1 MRTIEEIDA
10 RLKEIRSLLDKDD
23 ADIDALEKEINELT
37 EQRKTLV
44 ENAERRKA
52 LITSISNGAGT
63 VIETHN
69 TVESTVEEKRAN
81 NLVKTGKLEMRA
93 LLSTGTIAKPTKV
106 DGISD
111 LAEVGIGIVDD
122 VHAIPLT
129 GNGAYTVA
137 YKKTEAT
144 AADVTDGNAIGGT
157 GSTYGTVTINPAEW
171 GTLDTVSNQVKKM
184 TPLNYLSE
192 IERSALLALRIEAC
206 AKITAAVLASSL
218 TEKKYSVALDQDF
231 LRNLVLGFRSVRG
244 KGGVKLYIN
253 QEDLMTLGKVR
264 GTNEK
269 KALYE
274 IKYDAGTNVSGV
286 ISEGG
291 VAVPFR
297 IVDEL
302 TTGTQLFGQPGSIDM
317 PMWDKYEIATDEGGE
332 YFSKNLIAVR
342 GIQTANADV
351 VAYHGMQIINQSA
364 EE

>member
-1 MRTIEEIDA
+1 MRIEEIDA
-10 RLKEIRSLLDKDD
+10 RLVEIRSLLDNDD

-37 EQRKTLV
+37 EKRAQLV
-44 ENAERRKA
+44 ADAERRKA

-63 VIETHN
+63 VIETHHDP
-69 TVESTVEEKRAN
+69 ESTVDEKRAA

-111 LAEVGIGIVDD
+111 LAEVGIGIIDD
-122 VHAIPLT
+122 VHAVPLT

-192 IERSALLALRIEAC
+192 IERSALLALRIKAC
-206 AKITAAVLASSL
+206 EKITAAVLASSL
-218 TEKKYSVALDQDF
+218 VEKKYSVALDQDF

-264 GTNEK
+264 GTSEK

-274 IKYDAGTNVSGV
+274 IKYDAGTNVSGI

-302 TTGTQLFGQPGSIDM
+302 TKGTQLFGQPGSIDM

-351 VAYHGMQIINQSA
+351 VAWHGMQIISQSA
-364 EE
+364 EG

>member
-1 MRTIEEIDA
+1 MKTIEEIDA
-10 RLKEIRSLLDKDD
+10 RLKEIRSLLDNDD

-69 TVESTVEEKRAN
+69 TIERIEDEKRAD
-81 NLVKTGKLEMRA
+81 NLIKTGKIETRA

-111 LAEVGIGIVDD
+111 LAEVGIGIIDD
-122 VHAIPLT
+122 VHAVPLT

-157 GSTYGTVTINPAEW
+157 GSTYSTVTINPAEW

-184 TPLNYLSE
+184 SPLSYLSE
-192 IERSALLALRIEAC
+192 VERSALLALRIEAC

-218 TEKKYSVALDQDF
+218 VEKKYSVALDQDF

-253 QEDLMTLGKVR
+253 QADLMTLGKVR

-317 PMWDKYEIATDEGGE
+317 PMWDKYQIATDEGGE

-351 VAYHGMQIINQSA
+351 VAYHGMQIINQGA

>member
-1 MRTIEEIDA
+1 MKTIEEIDA
-10 RLKEIRSLLDKDD
+10 RLKEIRSLLDNDD

-69 TVESTVEEKRAN
+69 TIERTVDEKRAD
-81 NLVKTGKLEMRA
+81 NLIKNGKLETRA

-111 LAEVGIGIVDD
+111 LAEVGIGIIDD
-122 VHAIPLT
+122 VHAVPLT

-144 AADVTDGNAIGGT
+144 AADVTDGNVIGGT

-184 TPLNYLSE
+184 SPLSYLSE
-192 IERSALLALRIEAC
+192 VERSALLALRIEAC
-206 AKITAAVLASSL
+206 AKITAAV
-218 TEKKYSVALDQDF
+218 
-231 LRNLVLGFRSVRG
+231 LVLGFRSVRG

-253 QEDLMTLGKVR
+253 QEDLMTLGKIR

-317 PMWDKYEIATDEGGE
+317 PMWDKYQIATDEGGE

-342 GIQTANADV
+342 GIQTANADL
-351 VAYHGMQIINQSA
+351 VAYHGMQIIKQGA
-364 EE
+364 E

>member
-52 LITSISNGAGT
+52 LITSISKGAGT

-69 TVESTVEEKRAN
+69 TVESTVDEKRAA
-81 NLVKTGKLEMRA
+81 NLVKTGKVEMRA

-122 VHAIPLT
+122 VHAVPLT

-137 YKKTEAT
+137 YKKTEAA
-144 AADVTDGNAIGGT
+144 AADVTDGNEIGGT

-184 TPLNYLSE
+184 TSLNYLSE

-218 TEKKYSVALDQDF
+218 TEKKTSVALDQDF

-244 KGGVKLYIN
+244 KGGVRLYIN
-253 QEDLMTLGKVR
+253 KEDMMTLGKVR

-351 VAYHGMQIINQSA
+351 VAYHGMQVITQA
-364 EE
+364 GE

>member
-1 MRTIEEIDA
+1 MKTIEEIDA
-10 RLKEIRSLLDKDD
+10 RLKEIRSLLDNDD
-23 ADIDALEKEINELT
+23 ADIDALEREINELT

-69 TVESTVEEKRAN
+69 TIERAEDEKRAD
-81 NLVKTGKLEMRA
+81 NLIKTGKIETRA

-111 LAEVGIGIVDD
+111 LAEVGIGIIDD
-122 VHAIPLT
+122 VHAVPLT

-184 TPLNYLSE
+184 SPLSYLSE
-192 IERSALLALRIEAC
+192 VERSALLALRIEAC

-218 TEKKYSVALDQDF
+218 VEKKYSVALDQDF

-253 QEDLMTLGKVR
+253 QADLMTLGKVR

-274 IKYDAGTNVSGV
+274 ITYDAGTNVSGV

-317 PMWDKYEIATDEGGE
+317 PMWDKYQIATDEGGE

-351 VAYHGMQIINQSA
+351 VAYHGMQIINQGA

>member
-1 MRTIEEIDA
+1 MKTIEEIDA
-10 RLKEIRSLLDKDD
+10 RLKEIRSLLDNDD

-37 EQRKTLV
+37 EQRKKLV

-52 LITSISNGAGT
+52 LITSVSSGAGS
-63 VIETHN
+63 VIETHSGIEKI
-69 TVESTVEEKRAN
+69 VDEKRAD
-81 NLVKTGKLEMRA
+81 NLIKTGKLETRA

-111 LAEVGIGIVDD
+111 LAEVGIGIIDD
-122 VHAIPLT
+122 VHAVPLT

-184 TPLNYLSE
+184 SPLSYLSE
-192 IERSALLALRIEAC
+192 VERSALLALRIEAC

-218 TEKKYSVALDQDF
+218 VEKKYSIALDQDY

-297 IVDEL
+297 VVDEL
-302 TTGTQLFGQPGSIDM
+302 TKGTQLFGQPGSIDM
-317 PMWDKYEIATDEGGE
+317 PMWDNYEIATDEGGE

-351 VAYHGMQIINQSA
+351 VAWHGMQIINQGA
-364 EE
+364 E